1 MMVER
6 RKEKRYSVPEIYSK
20 YVTLRIRKD
29 PGEFLSVDLLDFSP
43 DGIKIRHPS
52 SVPIASSVECLI
64 SIPRS
69 LSREINFMARVKYCI
84 QEEEDEN
91 YLIGAE
97 IIRTKEELWLE
108 IFSKA
113 HDFIKERMG
122 EIY

>member
-1 MMVER
+1 MTER
-6 RKEKRYSVPEIYSK
+6 RKEKRYAVPDIYTK

-29 PGEFLSVDLLDFSP
+29 PGEFVLVDLLDFSP

-52 SVPIASSVECLI
+52 LLPAGSSVECLI
-64 SIPRS
+64 SIPKS
-69 LSREINFMARVKYCI
+69 LSREIAFMARVKYCV
-84 QEEEDEN
+84 QEEGDEN

-97 IIRTKEELWLE
+97 IIRTKKELWLE

>member
-1 MMVER
+1 MMER

-29 PGEFLSVDLLDFSP
+29 PGDFLFVDLLDFSP
-43 DGIKIRHPS
+43 DGIRIRHPS
-52 SVPIASSVECLI
+52 LVPADSSVECLT
-64 SIPRS
+64 SIPKS
-69 LSREINFMARVKYCI
+69 LSREIAFVARVKYCI
-84 QEEEDEN
+84 QEEGDEN

-97 IIRTKEELWLE
+97 ITRTKEELWLE